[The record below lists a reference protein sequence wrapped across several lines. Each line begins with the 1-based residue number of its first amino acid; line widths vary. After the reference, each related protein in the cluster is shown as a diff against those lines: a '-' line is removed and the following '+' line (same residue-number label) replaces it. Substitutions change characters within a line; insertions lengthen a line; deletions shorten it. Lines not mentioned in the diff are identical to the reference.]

1 MKSPPEHALL
11 AIWQSRIVTGMV
23 LAIPMPLLSALVSWL
38 VGTPLQVAPFLLV
51 ATIALVASETANSLI
66 TFRQL
71 QHAVAQNAPHRL
83 WPLGLPMEFCVAYPA
98 SAALFMGLEAARTV
112 TIAGALMTCFVIAVR
127 RPRIS
132 GVSPKATRS
141 PS

>member
-1 MKSPPEHALL
+1 MKSPPEHALS

-23 LAIPMPLLSALVSWL
+23 LAIPMTLLSALVSWL

-51 ATIALVASETANSLI
+51 ATNALVASETANSLI
-66 TFRQL
+66 TFHQL
-71 QHAVAQNAPHRL
+71 QHAVAHDAPHRL
-83 WPLGLPMEFCVAYPA
+83 WLLGLPVEFCVAYPA

-112 TIAGALMTCFVIAVR
+112 TIAGALMTCFVIVVR
-127 RPRIS
+127 HPRIS